1 MIKFNQNVRLK
12 IYIDKNTQ
20 LRRQAKNDFGKG
32 FFNLINN
39 AMSEKTMGNLRKHRA
54 IKLVTTERGGNLL
67 LSLYHTTKLFTQ

>member
-1 MIKFNQNVRLK
+1 M
-12 IYIDKNTQ
+12 
-20 LRRQAKNDFGKG
+20 
-32 FFNLINN
+32 NN